1 MIIMIITL
9 FLIPNLSFIQIR
21 FCQELGLNKEE
32 TLSTPILSKDGTI
45 DTVAMALRRRIFW
58 SCVGIDKYV
67 TIVLCKYNF

>member
-1 MIIMIITL
+1 MLTFFLYLTFSFL
-9 FLIPNLSFIQIR
+9 FFLIR

-58 SCVGIDKYV
+58 SCVGIDK
-67 TIVLCKYNF
+67 